1 MEHSPSQS
9 SNFFPKLRIK
19 KLSDNAFI
27 PVKGS
32 EHAAGYDLFAIEETV
47 VPARGK
53 ILVST
58 GIAMA
63 IPIGNYGRVA
73 PRSGLAAKNFIDV
86 GAGVIDADYR
96 GEVKVLL
103 FNFAETEFKVNAGDR
118 IAQLII
124 EKYTRTEIEEC
135 DDLDATVRGDGGF
148 GSTGVKLE
156 SNEDKRR
163 PVDE

>member
-1 MEHSPSQS
+1 MES

-19 KLSDNAFI
+19 KLHPSAQL

-32 EHAAGYDLFAIEETV
+32 EHAAGYDLMSVEDSI
-47 VPARGK
+47 VPSRGK
-53 ILVST
+53 VLIAT
-58 GIAMA
+58 GLSMA
-63 IPIGNYGRVA
+63 IPIGNYGRIA

-103 FNFAETEFKVNAGDR
+103 FNFGETDFKIKQGDR

-124 EKYTRTEIEEC
+124 EKYTRTEIEE
-135 DDLDATVRGDGGF
+135 VQE
-148 GSTGVKLE
+148 GS
-156 SNEDKRR
+156 
-163 PVDE
+163 